1 MTTTN
6 VDLCSSVHIKWT
18 KVWMKLSDISE
29 QCVTNANMSYHEKN
43 HIVRSR
49 RSLWVCNSKLLIRNW
64 PCRPLPSEII
74 TLFSNDL
81 PWNVVLHNIFI
92 DVKVYITLIKNFRV
106 SPLAATIMLFFLLF
120 MTIAVFIFESTYST
134 AQSARGSSDGIRFQR
149 VLALSNVKVPRFS
162 FTRTSDYYFK
172 IILHNVGENRLHTD
186 VTNTF

>member
-1 MTTTN
+1 MQTCRT
-6 VDLCSSVHIKWT
+6 
-18 KVWMKLSDISE
+18 MK
-29 QCVTNANMSYHEKN
+29 KN
-43 HIVRSR
+43 ILFV
-49 RSLWVCNSKLLIRNW
+49 LEGLMWVCNSKLLICNW

-92 DVKVYITLIKNFRV
+92 DVKVYITLIKNFTV
-106 SPLAATIMLFFLLF
+106 SLLAATIMFFLLF

-149 VLALSNVKVPRFS
+149 VLALSNVKAPRFS

-172 IILHNVGENRLHTD
+172 IILHKVGENRLHTD